1 MQAVKRPATKKRA
14 AQEASLAPSTISST
28 APTASSTPTTIE
40 LRGVPIHFP
49 FKPYDCQ
56 ETYMGTL
63 LDALHKGENALL
75 ESPTGTGKTLCL
87 LCATLAWQ
95 RQQARS
101 LPQNSQLQ
109 NETATL
115 SSQAATTESK
125 PNRVPTVIYASRTHS
140 QLSQVVRE
148 LRNTRYRPKHA
159 VLGSREQMC
168 VNPKVKKAN
177 ATASDINYD
186 CNKLCKDRKCRFR
199 NNLDGFVAPR
209 NESFQHYQVQPVM
222 DMEDLVTMGT
232 AQKVCPFYYT
242 RSLVSQAELILV
254 PYNYLFD
261 KDAREGTL
269 AEVPWDNAVLIFDE
283 AHNLESFASES
294 ASFDLSSGDIASC
307 LGEINRV
314 MNYVQAMPE
323 LGERISLDNLAR
335 LKAMFLNLEE
345 HMMQRMPD
353 DERVYSGEKMMEIF
367 RDGMSITYANHAI
380 FLNEVRKLDEIT
392 MEMRSGASKG
402 NPKLDAFTSCIK
414 RVYGESS
421 EARCLAKCRVYRVH
435 VSPKDKNGRTISY
448 WCFAPSLAMQELS
461 DLNVRSIIVTSG
473 TLSPLPSY
481 SLELGLP
488 FLHTVENP
496 HIIADN
502 QIHVRVVGHGV
513 SGKVLNSSFE
523 RRGNEEYL
531 AELGNTL
538 VSLARIVPGGMLVFF
553 PSYGVMETC
562 VERWGGPSRK
572 FRPNENRG
580 GKFFQAR
587 RKSTSSHQYSF
598 PHSPSYGSSSGSSN
612 TPWKR
617 LLANKAVILEPKT
630 TSELPDAI
638 ADFHK
643 YLGMPKSTGCVL
655 MGVCR
660 GKISEGIDFAHDM
673 CRAVV
678 ITGIPFAP
686 YLDPKVKLKR
696 EYLDS
701 QRASQSVRPTGDGG
715 FGCESTGQAK
725 PHPLTLS
732 GAEWYTQQAHRAVNQ
747 AVGRVIRNKSD
758 YGAVLLLDSRFG
770 DERNQ
775 QGLSKWVRPHIQN
788 DEGFGKSYAGLTK
801 FYREAQKKA
810 AEIKKKDCPAPIRAG
825 VLLQYE
831 NDNVATEPTS
841 TKDSTMTKID
851 VVQNV
856 SNADLK
862 DSSIDTA
869 FISSERVIAHME
881 LNPEGMARGP
891 TDQSLLQSTTRPD
904 SIENTLAAVYQNG
917 DSTVGRSRPKAL
929 SSGDNSSSAWSNL
942 QAPRKDSS
950 SYIST
955 NVEARRALRETTG
968 NVKPRAKSKTQD
980 TSPAVLF
987 FEKVRA
993 CCSKDEMSLI
1003 KASIFGMKKHGDKK
1017 DVESYLRAADS
1028 VLSILTRYEN
1038 FDNAKGKSGM
1048 LDLFFLLLPKARQS
1062 EVERSCLNMN
1072 IQQSQFLKSCKVV
1085 MEDAEYKRMVDR
1097 VIPSLIIIHSV
1108 LPNARDLP
1116 SRRDAFLRD
1125 CKPIFEMLEN
1135 HGSVKIDQINMSLAD
1150 LFLRL
1155 VPERFLSP
1163 TQALLNNMA
1172 SFVKVE
1178 KLKSLEKARI
1188 GEDSIEAFRF
1198 NKPKVLKL
1206 APVAKSEP
1214 NLNLSPDE
1222 ALEAQ
1227 TTMEAALMRAQEL
1240 NKAKR
1245 EKIEKT
1251 KDEKISDGL
1260 LKNPCNSGQGITS
1273 KVKREGTSSSSKQ
1286 TKVFFNPQ
1294 QPKKPRLVTGSES
1307 TKFISSIA
1315 AAAVSQKKS
1324 NGFHDMSSDPIAQCL
1339 NQVESDSYV
1348 KRAFGVTREDRR
1360 KINSNAPAGLKCSLC
1375 ESKSKRVSPKHMYA
1389 RLFTNCLIYFFYVG
1403 SPFSIFEQ
1411 TVDILLARIVGS
1423 SGYQCPRR
1431 VQLVEFRRR
1440 RNLLPLWYLKK
1451 HLGLERL
1458 QCHKSVLRPM
1468 IVMTTPRISR

>member
-1 MQAVKRPATKKRA
+1 MKAVKRPATKKRA
-14 AQEASLAPSTISST
+14 ANDASLAPFASST
-28 APTASSTPTTIE
+28 APPFSSTPTTIE

-56 ETYMGTL
+56 ETYMGAL

-95 RQQARS
+95 RQQARL

-109 NETATL
+109 NETATI
-115 SSQAATTESK
+115 SSQAATTEVK

-177 ATASDINYD
+177 ATSSDINYD

-199 NNLDGFVAPR
+199 NNLEGFVAPR

-232 AQKVCPFYYT
+232 EQKVCPFYYT

-353 DERVYSGEKMMEIF
+353 NERVYSGEKMMEIF

-435 VSPKDKNGRTISY
+435 VSPKEKNGRTISY

-496 HIIADN
+496 HIISDN
-502 QIHVRVVGHGV
+502 QIHVRVIGHGV
-513 SGKVLNSSFE
+513 SGKVLNSSYE
-523 RRGNEEYL
+523 RRSNEEYL

-587 RKSTSSHQYSF
+587 RKSTTSHQYSF
-598 PHSPSYGSSSGSSN
+598 PHSPSYGSSSGSSS

-638 ADFHK
+638 AEFHK

-715 FGCESTGQAK
+715 FGGESTGQAK
-725 PHPLTLS
+725 PLPITLS

-788 DEGFGKSYAGLTK
+788 DEGFGQSYAGLTK
-801 FYREAQKKA
+801 FYREAQKNA
-810 AEIKKKDCPAPIRAG
+810 AELQKKDLPSPIRAG

-831 NDNVATEPTS
+831 NENGVTPSRPRRKIPRQRLPSSVA
-841 TKDSTMTKID
+841 
-851 VVQNV
+851 
-856 SNADLK
+856 NADSK
-862 DSSIDTA
+862 DSSSDTA
-869 FISSERVIAHME
+869 FVSSERVIAHME
-881 LNPEGMARGP
+881 LNPEGVARGS
-891 TDQSLLQSTTRPD
+891 TDQSLRSSTTRPE
-904 SIENTLAAVYQNG
+904 SIENTLAAVYKNG
-917 DSTVGRSRPKAL
+917 DSTAGRFKVKASA
-929 SSGDNSSSAWSNL
+929 SSGNSSSAWSNL
-942 QAPRKDSS
+942 QASRKDSS
-950 SYIST
+950 SHISS

-968 NVKPRAKSKTQD
+968 NVKPRAQSNTQNK
-980 TSPAVLF
+980 SPAFLF
-987 FEKVRA
+987 FEKVRS
-993 CCSKDEMSLI
+993 CCSKDEMSRI
-1003 KASIFGMKKHGDKK
+1003 KASIVEMKKQGDKK
-1017 DVESYLRAADS
+1017 DVKSYLQAADS

-1038 FDNAKGKSGM
+1038 FDNAKDKSGM
-1048 LDLFFLLLPKARQS
+1048 LDLFFLLLPKARQA
-1062 EVERSCLNMN
+1062 EVQRSCLEMN
-1072 IQQSQFLKSCKVV
+1072 IRQSEFLKSCKIV
-1085 MEDAEYKRMVDR
+1085 MDDAEYKRMVDQ
-1097 VIPSLIIIHSV
+1097 VTPSLILIHCV
-1108 LPNARDLP
+1108 LPNARDL
-1116 SRRDAFLRD
+1116 SSKRDAFLRD
-1125 CKPIFEMLEN
+1125 CKPLFEMLEK
-1135 HGSVKIDQINMSLAD
+1135 HASVKIDQVNVSLTD

-1155 VPERFLSP
+1155 VPVRFLSP

-1172 SFVKVE
+1172 SSVKVE
-1178 KLKSLEKARI
+1178 KLKSLEKARM
-1188 GEDSIEAFRF
+1188 GEGGIEAFRF
-1198 NKPKVLKL
+1198 NKPNVLKP
-1206 APVAKSEP
+1206 APVTKNEP
-1214 NLNLSPDE
+1214 NSNLSPDE
-1222 ALEAQ
+1222 VLEAQ
-1227 TTMEAALMRAQEL
+1227 TAMQAALMRAEEL

-1245 EKIEKT
+1245 EKLENA
-1251 KDEKISDGL
+1251 KDEKISVGP
-1260 LKNPCNSGQGITS
+1260 LKNPYSSGRGVAS
-1273 KVKREGTSSSSKQ
+1273 RVKREGSASSSKY
-1286 TKVFFNPQ
+1286 TKGLLNPQ
-1294 QPKKPRLVTGSES
+1294 QPKKPRLGTGSKS
-1307 TKFISSIA
+1307 TTSVA
-1315 AAAVSQKKS
+1315 AAASAAPIIQNKR
-1324 NGFHDMSSDPIAQCL
+1324 NDFHDVSSDPIAQCL

-1348 KRAFGVTREDRR
+1348 KRAFGVTKENR
-1360 KINSNAPAGLKCSLC
+1360 KINSNAPVGLKCSLC
-1375 ESKSKRVSPKHMYA
+1375 ESESEKVSPKA
-1389 RLFTNCLIYFFYVG
+1389 FV
-1403 SPFSIFEQ
+1403 
-1411 TVDILLARIVGS
+1411 
-1423 SGYQCPRR
+1423 
-1431 VQLVEFRRR
+1431 
-1440 RNLLPLWYLKK
+1440 K
-1451 HLGLERL
+1451 
-1458 QCHKSVLRPM
+1458 
-1468 IVMTTPRISR
+1468 